1 MSVKTKTITV
11 LPGDHVGTEIVN
23 EAIKV
28 LKAIEAA
35 TPYQKIQFEFQ
46 TPLDWWCC
54 H

>member
-35 TPYQKIQFEFQ
+35 TPYQKSNLISN
-46 TPLDWWCC
+46 TT
-54 H
+54 